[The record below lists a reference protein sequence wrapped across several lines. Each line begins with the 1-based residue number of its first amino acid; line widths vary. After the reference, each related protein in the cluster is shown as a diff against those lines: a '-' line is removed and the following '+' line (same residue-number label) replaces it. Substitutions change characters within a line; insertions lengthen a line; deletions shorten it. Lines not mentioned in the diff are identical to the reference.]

1 MLALQV
7 VVTGVLLGGLYACMA
22 IGFSVIWGVT
32 NLINLAH
39 GSMIITGAYVA
50 WFLHSQ
56 FGLDPFL
63 AVPFAAVTLFVFG
76 YLLQR
81 LLLNRVLG
89 TSLFMTLILTFGLNM
104 VMINAIL
111 IAFSADFR
119 SIVMPYSALFLDWGG
134 IRIPYT
140 GVAVFGVAL
149 LLTLALHLFMNYT
162 RTGHAIR
169 ATAQSRRA
177 ATVLGIDTQHVYAVS
192 FGIGAAMAGAAGAL
206 IAVMYA
212 FSPISGESYT
222 MKSFVIVLLG
232 GLGSIP
238 GVIVAA
244 ILLGVAENLVAGLF
258 SPGYRDAVSFL
269 LLLLILMVRP
279 RGLFGNRYLADPK
292 V

>member
-1 MLALQV
+1 MLTLQV
-7 VVTGVLLGGLYACMA
+7 IVTGILLGGLYACMA

-39 GSMIITGAYVA
+39 GSMILLGAYIA
-50 WFLHSQ
+50 WLLHVHV
-56 FGLDPFL
+56 GLDPFL
-63 AVPFAAVTLFVFG
+63 TVPFAGITLFGFG

-81 LLLNRVLG
+81 LLLNRVIG

-104 VMINAIL
+104 VLINLNLAL
-111 IAFSADFR
+111 FSADFR
-119 SIVMPYSALFLDWGG
+119 SIVMPYSALAFDWGG
-134 IRIPYT
+134 IRVPYT
-140 GVAVFGVAL
+140 GVAVFVYAL
-149 LLTLALHLFMNYT
+149 LLTLALHLFMDRT
-162 RTGHAIR
+162 RTGQAIR
-169 ATAQSRRA
+169 ATAQNARA
-177 ATVLGIDTQHVYAVS
+177 ANVLGIGTAHIYAVS
-192 FGIGAAMAGAAGAL
+192 FGLGAAMAGAAGAL
-206 IAVMYA
+206 LSALYA

-238 GVIVAA
+238 GVIAAA
-244 ILLGVAENLVAGLF
+244 ILLGVAENLVAGLL
-258 SPGYRDAVSFL
+258 SPGYRDAVSFF